1 MNRFLFST
9 RRARFSK
16 VPGPK
21 SNIQIKYS
29 KSARILAYKQF
40 YFVLLTNSFI
50 LLSEKLLKH
59 LSGIKAATFRA
70 R

>member
-1 MNRFLFST
+1 MNKFFFLL
-9 RRARFSK
+9 
-16 VPGPK
+16 VGPVSRK
-21 SNIQIKYS
+21 FGAQIKYS

-59 LSGIKAATFRA
+59 LSGIITTTFPA